1 MIVVTLGTQ
10 RFQMNRLIEKMD
22 NIAAELTEEVF
33 IQTGNSTY
41 LPQHCQY
48 KDFVDAE
55 ALQQMIRDCS
65 VLVTHAGVGTIM
77 RGISE
82 KKPVVVVPRLAVYH
96 EHVDDHQVQIAE
108 AFSRKQCV
116 LQCNDLEQLALI
128 IEQARTFTFQP
139 YAAPESKIEDII
151 LEYIDKQVKAKEW
164 ELGG

>member
-55 ALQQMIRDCS
+55 ARSDLAENVDIVEIHQP
-65 VLVTHAGVGTIM
+65 VGIVYD
-77 RGISE
+77 
-82 KKPVVVVPRLAVYH
+82 KRLTVGK
-96 EHVDDHQVQIAE
+96 VDESAHLLLE
-108 AFSRKQCV
+108 AFHVMLNRFGCEHFSHIRF
-116 LQCNDLEQLALI
+116 A
-128 IEQARTFTFQP
+128 
-139 YAAPESKIEDII
+139 
-151 LEYIDKQVKAKEW
+151 
-164 ELGG
+164 